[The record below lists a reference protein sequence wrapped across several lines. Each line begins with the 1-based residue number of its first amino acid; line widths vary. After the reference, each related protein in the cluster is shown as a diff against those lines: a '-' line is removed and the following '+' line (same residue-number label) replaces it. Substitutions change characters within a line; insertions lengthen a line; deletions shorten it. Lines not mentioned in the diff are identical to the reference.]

1 MSAARSLALAF
12 LAVVVGLM
20 PARPAKAELLDFDAL
35 DGWMEDDHLAALTAF
50 LGTCD
55 LIDQPDWK
63 PICAVAADV
72 PKDDASA
79 RSFFELFFRPVVV
92 GQPPAL
98 FTGYFEPELTGS
110 PIRSGRFQYP
120 IYRRPPEL
128 QDGVAYH
135 TRAAIEG
142 GAIAGR
148 GLELAWLDDPVDVYF
163 LQVQGSGRIR
173 MTDGTVVRVGYAGK
187 NGHAYRSVGQEM
199 VRRGTHSL
207 DQVSAP
213 KIATYVRSNPAT
225 GRELLD
231 TNPSYV
237 FFRKIGTLRPEDGPI
252 GAMGRSI
259 TALRSIAIDPKFTP
273 LGAPVWIEKDGRRPI
288 RSLMVAQDTGGAIKG
303 MQRADIFYG
312 TGKGAGD
319 AAGTVKDPGRM
330 VLLLPIDRAFALLED
345 D

>member
-1 MSAARSLALAF
+1 MRASLVLLSVAAVLMSASPPR
-12 LAVVVGLM
+12 
-20 PARPAKAELLDFDAL
+20 AEVLDFESL
-35 DGWMEDDHLAALTAF
+35 DGWLDDNHLAALTSF
-50 LGTCD
+50 LNTCD

-63 PICAVAADV
+63 PICAMAADV

-79 RSFFELFFRPVVV
+79 RSFFELFFKPVVV
-92 GQPPAL
+92 GDPPAL
-98 FTGYFEPELTGS
+98 FTGYFEPELDGS
-110 PIRSGRFQYP
+110 PTRSGRYKYP
-120 IYRRPPEL
+120 IYARPPEL
-128 QDGVAYH
+128 REGVAYH

-148 GLELAWLDDPVDVYF
+148 GLEIAWLDDPVDVYF

-173 MTDGTVVRVGYAGK
+173 MTDGSVVRVGYAGK

-199 VRRGTHSL
+199 IRRGTHTM

-213 KIATYVRSNPAT
+213 EIANYVRSNPNS
-225 GRELLD
+225 GRELLE

-237 FFRKIGTLRPEDGPI
+237 FFRKIGTLNPEDGPI

-259 TALRSIAIDPKFTP
+259 TTMRSIAIDPKFTP
-273 LGAPVWIEKDGRRPI
+273 LGAPVWIVKDGRRPI

-330 VLLLPIDRAFALLED
+330 VLLLPIDRAFAMLD
-345 D
+345 DE

>member
-1 MSAARSLALAF
+1 MGKRFRILGL
-12 LAVVVGLM
+12 LAVM
-20 PARPAKAELLDFDAL
+20 TAHPASAQLLDFEAL
-35 DGWMEDDHLAALTAF
+35 DGWRDDNQAEALTAF
-50 LGTCD
+50 LRTCD
-55 LIDQPDWK
+55 LIDQPEWQ

-72 PKDDASA
+72 PQDDISA
-79 RSFFELFFRPVVV
+79 RSFFELFFKPVIV
-92 GQPPAL
+92 GNPPAL
-98 FTGYFEPELTGS
+98 FTGYFEPELDGS
-110 PIRSGRFQYP
+110 PVRTGRFKYP

-128 QDGVAYH
+128 RDGEVYH
-135 TRAAIEG
+135 TRAAIES

-173 MTDGTVVRVGYAGK
+173 MTDGTVIRVGYAGA

-213 KIATYVRSNPAT
+213 EIAAWVRNNPAD
-225 GRELLD
+225 GASLLD

-237 FFRKIGTLRPEDGPI
+237 FFRKIGSLDTSDGPI

-259 TALRSIAIDPKFTP
+259 TTMRSVAIDPKFTL
-273 LGAPVWIEKDGRRPI
+273 LGAPVWIEKDGRGPI

-303 MQRADIFYG
+303 LQRADIFYG
-312 TGKGAGD
+312 TGSGAGE
-319 AAGTVKDPGRM
+319 AAGTVKDGGRM
-330 VLLLPIDRAFALLED
+330 VLLLPIERAFAMLD
-345 D
+345 AN